1 MDLKQQR
8 AAAIKAAQD
17 IIAKAKS
24 EDRDLTTDEVAQVET
39 HETEI
44 ESATEKIEAAEKSA
58 ATVARLSAWEVK
70 EPEQGGEVEASATPA
85 TGGVGER
92 FVKSEG
98 MLALRKQYSADG
110 VRTTKNPIHV
120 EANDLGDLG
129 DLGIGRKGL
138 TTQTGQP
145 SPERLPGYRSELLD
159 EPSAFLSL
167 ITTGS
172 TNSSWLEY
180 AQVVSETDNA
190 AIVPEGELKPLSE
203 LTTEKADAK
212 AHVYADGFDI
222 TNQTLA
228 DDGAL
233 ATFMQ
238 SRIVQHVQNK
248 VEDVVI
254 NGDSSANVEGILTT
268 TGVQSQEFDES
279 VLVTL
284 ARALEKVQAV
294 QVDPQAIVMNP
305 ADVWNLKL
313 LTDTTGRH
321 YAGGPFT
328 DGPLRPWGVSLVSSN
343 RVAAGSALV
352 GNFTSFQLLQR
363 EPLSVV
369 AFNQHKD
376 YAQRN
381 MSYVRAELRALQLF
395 YAPREVVVAS
405 IAASG
410 GGEG

>member
-24 EDRDLTTDEVAQVET
+24 EERDLTADEVAQVET

-44 ESATEKIEAAEKSA
+44 KSVTEKIEAAEKSA

-70 EPEQGGEVEASATPA
+70 EPEQGGEVKASAAPA
-85 TGGVGER
+85 TGGLGER
-92 FVKSEG
+92 FVKSAG
-98 MLALRKQYSADG
+98 MKSLRDQYGDG
-110 VRTTKNPIHV
+110 VKDTKNPIHV
-120 EANDLGDLG
+120 EARGLGNLS
-129 DLGIGRKGL
+129 DLGIGSKA
-138 TTQTGQP
+138 TITSETGQA
-145 SPERLPGYRSELLD
+145 SPERLPGYRSQLLD

-172 TNSSWLEY
+172 TGASWLEY
-180 AQVVSETDNA
+180 AQIVSETDNA
-190 AIVPEGELKPLSE
+190 AIVPEGELKPLSDV
-203 LTTEKADAK
+203 TTAKAEAK
-212 AHVYADGFDI
+212 AHVYADGFDV

-254 NGDSSANVEGILTT
+254 NGDATANVKGIMDT
-268 TGVQSQEFDES
+268 TGVQAQAFDTD
-279 VLVTL
+279 VLTTL
-284 ARALEKVQAV
+284 ARSLAKVEAV

-305 ADVWNLKL
+305 ADVWALKL
-313 LTDTTGRH
+313 LKDGNGQF
-321 YAGGPFT
+321 YAGGPFSGT
-328 DGPLRPWGVSLVSSN
+328 VGGPWGVSLVSSN
-343 RVAAGSALV
+343 RVAAGTALV
-352 GNFTSFQLLQR
+352 GNFRSFQLLQR
-363 EPLSVV
+363 EALSVV

-395 YAPREVVVAS
+395 YAPREVVVAT
-405 IAASG
+405 IAGA
-410 GGEG
+410 